1 MKIARVV
8 FLILITLAALP
19 RVVYAEEVF
28 FYDKTGKEV
37 RRCVSFSQEE
47 SLREKTDMLMEQLLE
62 NKNQDVSY
70 VPEDMTLEGIGFST
84 RENAFVNLY
93 MEREIEEEAWANF
106 LTQITNTLWSTGQI
120 NSIIICV
127 NGKLTGEFPKEKG
140 NP

>member
-1 MKIARVV
+1 
-8 FLILITLAALP
+8 
-19 RVVYAEEVF
+19 
-28 FYDKTGKEV
+28 
-37 RRCVSFSQEE
+37 
-47 SLREKTDMLMEQLLE
+47 MLMEQLLE